1 MPTADMPVQLSLLAL
16 AGLLAGYINSVA
28 GAGSLLTLPALIFT
42 GLDAG
47 SANATNRVAVLFQN
61 AAAMVAFHRSGR
73 GAIRNALVLAIPA
86 GAAGIAGAVV
96 ASHTPDAVL
105 RLCIAAAM
113 VVFLVLSVVPHPAP
127 AAPLGDGAAARRPD
141 AKSVVAFLAIGF
153 YAGFLQAGVGIL
165 ILLYMSLVQRMTLVF
180 ANAIKVVVILLLA
193 AVALVTFG
201 WQGVAIDPLRGLV
214 LAVATTTGGY
224 LGAMA
229 TVRRGEKFV
238 RGVLVVAVVGSVIKL
253 AWDTFA

>member
-1 MPTADMPVQLSLLAL
+1 MPTADIPVQLSLLAL

-73 GAIRNALVLAIPA
+73 GAIRHALVLAIPA
-86 GAAGIAGAVV
+86 GAAAVAGTVV
-96 ASHTPDAVL
+96 ASLTPDDVL
-105 RLCIAAAM
+105 RLCIAVAM
-113 VVFLVLSVVPHPAP
+113 VVFLVLSLVPRPAP
-127 AAPLGDGAAARRPD
+127 TAPAGDATEARRPD
-141 AKSVVAFLAIGF
+141 AKTVLAFVAIGF

-165 ILLYMSLVQRMTLVF
+165 LLLYMSLVQRMHLVF
-180 ANAIKVVVILLLA
+180 ANGIKVVVILLLA
-193 AVALVTFG
+193 AVALVTFA
-201 WQGVAIDPLRGLV
+201 WQGVAIDALRGLV

-229 TVRRGEKFV
+229 TIRRGEKFV
-238 RGVLVVAVVGSVIKL
+238 RGVLFVAVAGSVVKL